1 MRTLI
6 FIAIAVA
13 CLHALPEIRAKYYFL
28 DSLYYIDTTGG
39 VETEYWDGE
48 HIAVAKMWSA

>member
-13 CLHALPEIRAKYYFL
+13 CLHAAPEIISNYRFL

-39 VETEYWDGE
+39 IETEYWDGE
-48 HIAVAKMWSA
+48 HIAVAKAWSA